1 MDLDFD
7 MAKDSPNIIRVIGV
21 GGGGSNAVDHM
32 FVQGGIQDVS
42 FVLCNTDSQALMQSK
57 IPVKIQLGEGLGAG
71 AKPEIARQ
79 AAENSK
85 EDLKKI
91 FSDGTK
97 MVFITAGMGGGTG
110 TGAAPVI
117 ARIAKEMGILT
128 VGIVTIPFLFEG
140 EPKILKALDGVDEI
154 AKNVDALL
162 VINNERL
169 RSIYTDLTLLNAF
182 AKADDTLLIAV
193 KGIAEIITLPK
204 MINLD
209 FADVR
214 STLQDGGVA
223 IMATGEATGENRIT
237 EAIHKALLSPLLSN
251 KDISNSKRILL
262 CVTFSPKE
270 ELIVEELDE
279 IHDFMKGI
287 EKDVEVIWGGGPDE
301 HLEQGVKITI
311 LATGFG
317 VKDVADRKDILGV
330 EVAEALD
337 EAAQEEQRK
346 RLERY
351 YGKDAQG
358 MNHNRRR
365 ETYIFDTESLDN
377 DEVISRVDSSPT
389 FDRTRQE
396 LKKIKSL
403 SNPKDAAQDKDN
415 ADDQTNQIK
424 DGIIQF

>member
-1 MDLDFD
+1 M
-7 MAKDSPNIIRVIGV
+7 
-21 GGGGSNAVDHM
+21 
-32 FVQGGIQDVS
+32 
-42 FVLCNTDSQALMQSK
+42 
-57 IPVKIQLGEGLGAG
+57 
-71 AKPEIARQ
+71 
-79 AAENSK
+79 
-85 EDLKKI
+85 
-91 FSDGTK
+91 
-97 MVFITAGMGGGTG
+97 
-110 TGAAPVI
+110 
-117 ARIAKEMGILT
+117 
-128 VGIVTIPFLFEG
+128 
-140 EPKILKALDGVDEI
+140 
-154 AKNVDALL
+154 
-162 VINNERL
+162 
-169 RSIYTDLTLLNAF
+169 
-182 AKADDTLLIAV
+182 
-193 KGIAEIITLPK
+193 
-204 MINLD
+204 
-209 FADVR
+209 
-214 STLQDGGVA
+214 
-223 IMATGEATGENRIT
+223 
-237 EAIHKALLSPLLSN
+237 
-251 KDISNSKRILL
+251 
-262 CVTFSPKE
+262 
-270 ELIVEELDE
+270 EELDE

-337 EAAQEEQRK
+337 EAAQEERRK

-351 YGKDAQG
+351 YGKDAQV

-403 SNPKDAAQDKDN
+403 SNPKDDTQDKDN